1 MNKKQ
6 IYSWALYDWA
16 NSAFATTVMAG
27 FFPIFFAQYW
37 SNPDNLSVST
47 FYLGLGNSIASLI
60 VALLAPILGAIADR
74 GSFKKKFL
82 IFFAF
87 LGIVM
92 TLGLGFIAQGMWPI
106 ALMVYIFSTIG
117 FSGANIFYDSLL
129 PSVSNEENVD
139 NVSALGFSL
148 GYLGGGVLIIINF
161 LMISYP
167 DSFGLVDA
175 VEATKYAFISVG
187 VWWAIFSIPLI
198 LFVHEP
204 KYHESES
211 ISDSVIN
218 GLIQFRNTF
227 NDLKKLKVVATFLLA
242 YWLYIDG
249 VDTVVRMAANF
260 AFTLGFDQASIM
272 GALVLIQLVAFF
284 ATLIY
289 IKIANYIGLKNG
301 IYLGI
306 FGYCVIL
313 FAGYFVESITHFYIV
328 ALLIGCF
335 QGGIQTISRSLYSR
349 IIPEKKAAEFYG
361 FYNMLGKFAAVFGPV
376 LMGSVTLVLSNVVED
391 EIKAARFGLLSI
403 MILFILGAY
412 VFSKVD
418 IKEGESIA
426 KNL

>member
-27 FFPIFFAQYW
+27 FFPIFFSQYW

-47 FYLGLGNSIASLI
+47 FYLGLGNSVASLI

-129 PSVSNEENVD
+129 PSVSSEENVD
-139 NVSALGFSL
+139 DVSALGFSL

-167 DSFGLVDA
+167 ASFGLVDA

-187 VWWAIFSIPLI
+187 VWWALFSLPLI
-198 LFVHEP
+198 LFVDEP

-211 ISDSVIN
+211 VSDSIIN

-260 AFTLGFDQASIM
+260 AFTLS
-272 GALVLIQLVAFF
+272 LIH
-284 ATLIY
+284 I
-289 IKIANYIGLKNG
+289 
-301 IYLGI
+301 
-306 FGYCVIL
+306 
-313 FAGYFVESITHFYIV
+313 
-328 ALLIGCF
+328 
-335 QGGIQTISRSLYSR
+335 
-349 IIPEKKAAEFYG
+349 
-361 FYNMLGKFAAVFGPV
+361 
-376 LMGSVTLVLSNVVED
+376 
-391 EIKAARFGLLSI
+391 
-403 MILFILGAY
+403 
-412 VFSKVD
+412 
-418 IKEGESIA
+418 
-426 KNL
+426 

>member
-27 FFPIFFAQYW
+27 FFPIFFSQYW
-37 SNPDNLSVST
+37 SNPDNLSIST

-60 VALLAPILGAIADR
+60 VALLAPVLGAIADR
-74 GSFKKKFL
+74 GSYKKKFL

-92 TLGLGFIAQGMWPI
+92 TLSLGFIAQGMWPI
-106 ALMVYIFSTIG
+106 ALLVYIFSTIG

-129 PSVSNEENVD
+129 PSVSDKKNVD
-139 NVSALGFSL
+139 YVSALGFSL
-148 GYLGGGVLIIINF
+148 GYLGGGILIIINF

-167 DSFGLVDA
+167 ATFGLVDA
-175 VEATKYAFISVG
+175 VEATKYSFISVG
-187 VWWAIFSIPLI
+187 AWWSVFSIPLI
-198 LFVHEP
+198 LFVDEP
-204 KYHESES
+204 KFYQRES
-211 ISDSVIN
+211 ISESVIN

-260 AFTLGFDQASIM
+260 AFTLGFDQAAIM

-306 FGYCVIL
+306 IGYCVIL
-313 FAGYFVESITHFYIV
+313 LAGYFVESINHFYIV

-335 QGGIQTISRSLYSR
+335 QGGIQSISRSLYSR
-349 IIPEKKAAEFYG
+349 IIPKKKAAEFYG

-376 LMGSVTLVLSNVVED
+376 LMGSVTLVLNGIVDD

-418 IKEGESIA
+418 IVEGESVA

>member
-27 FFPIFFAQYW
+27 FFPIFFSQDW

-74 GSFKKKFL
+74 GSYKKKFL

-106 ALMVYIFSTIG
+106 ALLVYIFSTIG

-129 PSVSNEENVD
+129 PSVSNEKNVD
-139 NVSALGFSL
+139 DVSALGFSL
-148 GYLGGGVLIIINF
+148 GYLGGGILIIINF

-167 DSFGLVDA
+167 ASFGLVDA

-187 VWWAIFSIPLI
+187 VWWALFSIPLM
-198 LFVHEP
+198 LFVEEP
-204 KYHESES
+204 KFHESENL
-211 ISDSVIN
+211 SDSVIN

-289 IKIANYIGLKNG
+289 IKISNYIGLKNG

-306 FGYCVIL
+306 LGYCVIL

-335 QGGIQTISRSLYSR
+335 QGGIQSISRSLYSR
-349 IIPEKKAAEFYG
+349 IIPEQKSAEFYG

-376 LMGSVTLVLSNVVED
+376 LMGSVTLFLSNIVDD
-391 EIKAARFGLLSI
+391 EIRAARFGLLSI

-418 IKEGESIA
+418 IKQGEAMA

>member
-27 FFPIFFAQYW
+27 FFPIFFSQYW
-37 SNPDNLSVST
+37 SNPDNLSIST

-60 VALLAPILGAIADR
+60 VALLAPVLGAIADR

-92 TLGLGFIAQGMWPI
+92 TLSLGFIAQGMWPI
-106 ALMVYIFSTIG
+106 ALLVYIFSTIG

-129 PSVSNEENVD
+129 PSVSDKKNVD
-139 NVSALGFSL
+139 YVSALGFSL
-148 GYLGGGVLIIINF
+148 GYLGGGILIIINF

-167 DSFGLVDA
+167 ATFGLVDA
-175 VEATKYAFISVG
+175 VEATKYSFISVG
-187 VWWAIFSIPLI
+187 AWWSVFSIPLI
-198 LFVHEP
+198 LFVDEP
-204 KYHESES
+204 KFYQRES
-211 ISDSVIN
+211 ISESVIN

-260 AFTLGFDQASIM
+260 AFTLGFDQAAIM

-289 IKIANYIGLKNG
+289 IKISNYIGLKNG
-301 IYLGI
+301 IYLVIIG
-306 FGYCVIL
+306 FCVIL
-313 FAGYFVESITHFYIV
+313 LAGYFVESINHFYIV

-335 QGGIQTISRSLYSR
+335 QGGIQSISRSLYSR
-349 IIPEKKAAEFYG
+349 IIPKKKAAEFYG

-376 LMGSVTLVLSNVVED
+376 LMGTVTLVLSNIVDD

-418 IKEGESIA
+418 IVEGESVA

>member
-27 FFPIFFAQYW
+27 FFPIFFSQYW
-37 SNPDNLSVST
+37 SNPDNLSIST

-60 VALLAPILGAIADR
+60 VALLAPVLGAIADR
-74 GSFKKKFL
+74 GSYKKKFL

-92 TLGLGFIAQGMWPI
+92 TLSLGFIAQGMWPI
-106 ALMVYIFSTIG
+106 ALLVYIFSTIG

-129 PSVSNEENVD
+129 PSVSDKKNVD
-139 NVSALGFSL
+139 YVSALGFSL
-148 GYLGGGVLIIINF
+148 GYLGGGILIIINF

-167 DSFGLVDA
+167 ATFGLVDA
-175 VEATKYAFISVG
+175 VEATKYSFISVG
-187 VWWAIFSIPLI
+187 AWWSVFSIPLI
-198 LFVHEP
+198 LFVDEP
-204 KYHESES
+204 KFYQRES
-211 ISDSVIN
+211 ISESVIN

-260 AFTLGFDQASIM
+260 AFTLGFDQAAIM
-272 GALVLIQLVAFF
+272 GALVLIQLVAFI

-306 FGYCVIL
+306 IGYCVIL
-313 FAGYFVESITHFYIV
+313 LAGYFVESINHFYIV

-335 QGGIQTISRSLYSR
+335 QGGIQSISRSLYSR
-349 IIPEKKAAEFYG
+349 IIPKKKAAEFYG

-376 LMGSVTLVLSNVVED
+376 LMGTVTLVLSNIVDD

-418 IKEGESIA
+418 IVEGESVA

>member
-27 FFPIFFAQYW
+27 FFPIFFQEYW
-37 SNPDNLSVST
+37 SNSDNVSLST
-47 FYLGLGNSIASLI
+47 FYLGLGNSIASII

-87 LGIVM
+87 LGTVM
-92 TLGLGFIAQGMWPI
+92 TLALGFIAQGMWPI
-106 ALMVYIFSTIG
+106 ALLVYIFATIG

-129 PSVSNEENVD
+129 PSISND
-139 NVSALGFSL
+139 NNIDKVSALGFSL
-148 GYLGGGVLIIINF
+148 GYLGGGILIIINAAMVNF
-161 LMISYP
+161 PSF
-167 DSFGLVDA
+167 FGLSSVS
-175 VEATKYAFISVG
+175 EATQYSFISVAI
-187 VWWAIFSIPLI
+187 WWAIFSIPL
-198 LFVHEP
+198 LVFVKEE
-204 KYHESES
+204 KVNEKES
-211 ISDSVIN
+211 IKDSVKN
-218 GLIQFRNTF
+218 GIIQFKNTF
-227 NDLKKLKVVATFLLA
+227 QDIKNLKVVATFLLA

-249 VDTVVRMAANF
+249 VDTVVRMAAAF
-260 AFTLGFDQASIM
+260 ASTLEFSTADIIK
-272 GALVLIQLVAFF
+272 ALVLIQLVAFV

-289 IKIANYIGLKNG
+289 IRISNYIGLKNG

-306 FGYCVIL
+306 LGYIVIIICG
-313 FAGYFVESITHFYIV
+313 FFVENVSQFYIV
-328 ALLIGCF
+328 AFLIGCF
-335 QGGIQTISRSLYSR
+335 QGGIQSISRSLYSR
-349 IIPEKKAAEFYG
+349 IIPENKAAEFYG

-376 LMGSVTLVLSNVVED
+376 LMGSVTLILSNKFDD
-391 EIKAARFGLLSI
+391 EITAARYGLLSI

-418 IKEGESIA
+418 IKEGEEIA